1 MKYIYGP
8 VNSRRLGK
16 SLGLS
21 LTPYKVC
28 NLDCLY
34 CQLGRTTLLTNQR
47 KEYINIDEI
56 MQELKIWL
64 EANKEELSDIRYITI
79 SGSGEPTLNI
89 KVGQLIS
96 KIKEI
101 TNISVAVITNSTLLN
116 DISLRKELL
125 TADLI
130 VPSLDAATE
139 ACFNKINRPHQ
150 DIKLEDIYSGLVSL
164 RKEFKGKIWLEVM
177 IVRGINDDLRHIKKI
192 KLAIN
197 IINPDKIQINSPV
210 RCALEQNVSPVER
223 KKLEKIRDIF
233 GDKAEI
239 V

>member
-34 CQLGRTTLLTNQR
+34 CQLGETTILTNQR

-56 MQELKIWL
+56 IRELRSWL
-64 EANKEELSDIRYITI
+64 ESNKLESVGLEYITI

-89 KVGQLIS
+89 KIGQLIS
-96 KIKEI
+96 RVKEI
-101 TNISVAVITNSTLLN
+101 TDIPIAVITNSTLLN
-116 DISLRKELL
+116 SAILRKDLL
-125 TADLI
+125 AADLI
-130 VPSLDAATE
+130 APSFDAANQIY
-139 ACFNKINRPHQ
+139 FNKINRPHP
-150 DIKLEDIYSGLVSL
+150 DVKIEDVWSGLVAL
-164 RKEFKGKIWLEVM
+164 RKEFQGKIWLEVM
-177 IVRGINDDLRHIKKI
+177 VLRGVNDDLRHIKKI
-192 KLAIN
+192 KSAIEA
-197 IINPDKIQINSPV
+197 INPDKIQINSPV
-210 RCALEQNVSPVER
+210 RSAVKQNVSPVER
-223 KKLEKIRDIF
+223 KKLEKIRDIL